1 MLPTPGHTRDVVAFA
16 AAVGTYHMLA
26 RLMRL
31 WNQPLSRKLQYC
43 TFQWAKLK
51 TRYIYSWRL
60 RSCGEDSI
68 VLRPLF
74 WTPEGVSI
82 GSNVLIWP
90 GCRIEG
96 IEAAAHI
103 SIGDGVT
110 MQQNCHITAGG
121 NLLIGAGSTI
131 LFDVMITDVDHRY
144 EEFGRRIIDQPVDV
158 FSTRIGCNCFIGS
171 GARILAG
178 TTLGESCVVG
188 ANAVVRGK
196 FPAGAVIAG
205 VPGRTVKQYDAAV
218 RSWVKMEGT

>member
-1 MLPTPGHTRDVVAFA
+1 MLTR
-16 AAVGTYHMLA
+16 LKW
-26 RLMRL
+26 L

-43 TFQWAKLK
+43 TLQWGKLK

-60 RSCGEDSI
+60 RSCGENSI

-74 WTPEGVSI
+74 WTPEVVSI

-96 IEAAAHI
+96 IESAAHI
-103 SIGDGVT
+103 SLGDGVT

-188 ANAVVRGK
+188 ANTVVRGK

-205 VPGRTVKQYDAAV
+205 IPGRTVKQYDAAV
-218 RSWVKMEGT
+218 RSWVKMERT